1 VKAIRVSEFGA
12 PEVLNLVECDA
23 PVCGDNDVVVKVAA
37 AAVNPIDYKIREGS
51 HLVCPMLTMPTG
63 IGFDFSGEV
72 IARGSAVS
80 HLDVGDPVLGIAGF
94 PISPGTYQEQLVTA
108 ADACIKAPSDL
119 PLPEL
124 AGLPLAGL
132 TAWQAVHQH
141 GEIKA
146 GQRVLIH
153 AAAGGV
159 GCFTVQLAK
168 EAGAE
173 VVVTASEPKH
183 KMLQELGA
191 DSCIDYRS
199 EPFNEQIDAVDVVID
214 LVGGQ
219 TGIDSLK
226 VLKPDG
232 ILVTVPSA
240 TKDQVLAAAE
250 EANIEGRFFLM
261 AYELDDLQQ
270 LLDRVADDRLK
281 IMVSGK
287 LPLSEASLAHQQ
299 IESGRVIGKLLLL
312 P

>member
-1 VKAIRVSEFGA
+1 MKAIKVSEFGA
-12 PEVLNLVECDA
+12 PEVLHLIECDT
-23 PVCGDNDVVVKVAA
+23 PVCGEQDVLVKVAA
-37 AAVNPIDYKIREGS
+37 AAINPIDYKIREGS

-72 IARGSAVS
+72 IARGVAVTD
-80 HLDVGDPVLGIAGF
+80 LAVGDQVLGIAGF
-94 PISPGTYQEQLVTA
+94 PTSPGTYQEQLVTPA
-108 ADACIKAPSDL
+108 SACIKAPDGVAL
-119 PLPEL
+119 QEL

-132 TAWQAVHQH
+132 TAWQAVHRH
-141 GEIKA
+141 GDIKA

-159 GCFTVQLAK
+159 GCFAVQLAK
-168 EAGAE
+168 QTGAE
-173 VVVTASEPKH
+173 VVVTASQPKH
-183 KMLQELGA
+183 AMLQGLGA
-191 DSCIDYRS
+191 DICLDYRAA
-199 EPFNEQIDAVDVVID
+199 PFYEEMDPVDVVID

-240 TKDQVLAAAE
+240 TKDAVLAAAE
-250 EANIEGRFFLM
+250 AQQIEGRFFLM

-270 LLDRVADDRLK
+270 LLERVADQRLK

-287 LPLSEASLAHQQ
+287 LPLAEAALAHQQ